1 MPFHD
6 YVATEASTLIA
17 RLLGSQSDGCLQQLR
32 TVRDALD
39 AAAKALEAAPRPDDD
54 VKQLV
59 NRLTAAAEAEAQ
71 RAADEVRRVADE
83 ARRHVEEANTAL
95 AAQLEENGRLAS
107 AVARAD
113 AEAAL
118 RRSELD
124 TAQERADAAERDL
137 TATVDAHGELER
149 ILAATDT
156 ELRRAT
162 HARTQLETELT
173 ATRANVQR
181 ADGEAEHLRQDLH
194 RTADEG
200 AQLRQL
206 LERTTAEGRELHQR
220 LERATAEGREL
231 HEALD
236 RSAAHNAHL
245 QHELQQ
251 HHAHQIELDR
261 QLTAAREELAGR
273 DALVRQLEAA
283 GTRIS
288 TLETE
293 LAAASDLT
301 STELEAALGRVGALE
316 AALSDAHAAIAK
328 ADTVAAELNSSRA
341 RTLILETQQAE
352 HVEQARLLQIRLDDA
367 LQAEAKL
374 RESLARAS
382 DVPKDE
388 EQTETLR
395 WELER
400 MVSLF
405 DASVRAVNEMARARN
420 SGDLLAEL
428 VKRLSIQ
435 FSRVALFRV
444 KGQGLEGEH
453 HVGFEDTDIGKLVL
467 PVTVDSLLTRAIS
480 SGAVES
486 LSGPDIANRLGTPFG
501 GAPTSAVALPIVLQG
516 TTLAVIYA
524 DDVDMPDFARGPGM
538 HESSVGF
545 AKLLVG
551 EASVL
556 LMCHTQEL
564 KTLNELRQYATT
576 LLQEAKAM
584 YLADAEAGKPAAQLR
599 GRLKDNL
606 ECASQLYAYRA
617 AMEGTAAAALLD
629 EQIAIEMAGS
639 SQFSHDLADV
649 VHSLAGSDL
658 GITAEAS

>member
-6 YVATEASTLIA
+6 YAATESSTLIA
-17 RLLGSQSDGCLQQLR
+17 RLLGQQSDSSLQQLR
-32 TVRDALD
+32 AVRDALD
-39 AAAKALEAAPRPDDD
+39 AAARALEAIPRPDDD
-54 VKQLV
+54 VRELV
-59 NRLTAAAEAEAQ
+59 NRLTAAAQAEAQ

-83 ARRHVEEANTAL
+83 AHRHVEELNTAL

-107 AVARAD
+107 TVARAD

-118 RRSELD
+118 LKSELE

-137 TATVDAHGELER
+137 TATVEAHGELER
-149 ILAATDT
+149 ILDATDT

-162 HARTQLETELT
+162 SARTQLETELS
-173 ATRANVQR
+173 ATRANFQR
-181 ADGEAEHLRQDLH
+181 TSGEAEHLRQELQ
-194 RTADEG
+194 RTGDEG
-200 AQLRQL
+200 VQLRGL
-206 LERTTAEGRELHQR
+206 LERTTAEGRELR
-220 LERATAEGREL
+220 
-231 HEALD
+231 EALD
-236 RSAAHNAHL
+236 RSTAHTAHL
-245 QHELQQ
+245 QKEIQQ
-251 HHAHQIELDR
+251 HHADRTELDR
-261 QLTAAREELAGR
+261 QLTAAREGLAGR

-283 GTRIS
+283 GARIN

-293 LAAASDLT
+293 LATASELT
-301 STELEAALGRVGALE
+301 STELEGALGRVRTLE
-316 AALSDAHAAIAK
+316 AALVEAQAAVARNETI
-328 ADTVAAELNSSRA
+328 AAELNTSRA
-341 RTLILETQQAE
+341 RTLTLETQQAE

-374 RESLARAS
+374 RESVARAA

-435 FSRVALFRV
+435 FSRVALFKV

-467 PVTVDSLLTRAIS
+467 PITVDSLLTRAIT
-480 SGAVES
+480 SGTVES
-486 LSGPDIANRLGTPFG
+486 LSGPDIASRLGTPFG

-584 YLADAEAGKPAAQLR
+584 YLADAEAGKPSAQLR

-629 EQIAIEMAGS
+629 EQIAAEMAGA

-649 VHSLAGSDL
+649 VHAMAGSDL